1 MILMRK
7 SGKIACGALAVTVLC
22 GILGLIGLVVFGVD
36 IITQT
41 DTVLPEPGDLM
52 PAFYAL
58 LTVMA
63 GSMIVMIAALARKK

>member
-1 MILMRK
+1 MRR

-36 IITQT
+36 VVTQT
-41 DTVLPEPGDLM
+41 GTVLPELGDLM

-58 LTVMA
+58 LSVML
-63 GSMIVMIAALARKK
+63 GSMAVMIAALTKK